1 MLFVRRLPLDSAFVR
16 EMEQKLI
23 SIREEILKKF
33 ISESEDFRRIV
44 NGLEI
49 KDFGDI
55 AADDVTTKKMEAIS
69 RHDSNRLKQVEAAL
83 SRIHNNRYG
92 RCLRCGEK
100 IPEDRLRAIPYAVL
114 CINCKNEDEKNKKRE
129 RA

>member
-1 MLFVRRLPLDSAFVR
+1 
-16 EMEQKLI
+16 MEQELI
-23 SIREEILKKF
+23 AIREEILKKF
-33 ISESEDFRRIV
+33 ISENEDFRRIV

-55 AADDVTTKKMEAIS
+55 AADDVTTKKMEAIN
-69 RHDSNRLKQVEAAL
+69 RHDSNRLKQVESAL
-83 SRIHNNRYG
+83 RRIHNNRYG
-92 RCLRCGEK
+92 RCLKCGGK

-114 CINCKNEDEKNKKRE
+114 CIECKNEDEKNKKRE